1 MEAIIPAID
10 KALLEKEL
18 TEDIFIRDT
27 NFGNNKIYIFDAH
40 NSPNLMKEVG
50 RLRELTF
57 RDAKGGTGKSS
68 DIDNYDLN
76 EVPFQQLIVWNPTDK
91 EIIGGYRFIHCK
103 NLPFDENGIVMTPTA
118 RLFNYSDKF
127 IKEFLSYTIELGR
140 SFVQPIYQ
148 PVNNIRK
155 GMYSLDN
162 VWDGLGAIMVDN
174 PDVKYLFG
182 KVTMYPHFNTYARDL
197 ILFFM
202 NMYFPDKDKLV
213 RPHKPMDFTTSE
225 DEMRRLFNHNNYDED
240 YKILI
245 QKVRSVGENI
255 PPLFNAYMNL
265 SKTMRNFGT
274 ALNDHFG
281 LVEETGIIVT
291 VQDISDVKKE
301 RHVLSYRS

>member
-1 MEAIIPAID
+1 MEALLPAVD

-18 TEDIFIRDT
+18 TDDIFIRNT
-27 NFGNNKIYIFDAH
+27 NFGNNKIYIFNAH

-57 RDAKGGTGKSS
+57 RDAKGGTGKSL
-68 DIDNYDLN
+68 DIDSYDLN
-76 EVPFQQLIVWNPTDK
+76 KVPFQQLIVWHPVDR

-103 NLPFDENGIVMTPTA
+103 NLPLDKDGVVMTPTS
-118 RLFNYSDKF
+118 RLFHYSEKF
-127 IKEFLSYTIELGR
+127 IQEFLPSTIELGR

-148 PVNNIRK
+148 PANNIRK

-162 VWDGLGAIMVDN
+162 IWDGLGSIMVDN

-182 KVTMYPHFNTYARDL
+182 KITMYPHFNTYARDL

-202 NMYFPDKDKLV
+202 DLYFPDNDKLV
-213 RPHKPMDFTTSE
+213 RPHKPMDFTT
-225 DEMRRLFNHNNYDED
+225 DINEMKRLFNHNNYDED
-240 YKILI
+240 YKMLI

-265 SKTMRNFGT
+265 SKTMKNFGT
-274 ALNDHFG
+274 ALNNHFG

-291 VQDISDVKKE
+291 VDDISDIKKE
-301 RHVLSYRS
+301 RHLLTYRN